1 MHVPVYIYI
10 GQEYSES
17 LVKRLDLDLVIV
29 NCLIEADTRQPGSA
43 LVKLSSTSTLAVADS
58 CSPGLLYMDDGSCSF
73 SVHIPRSCQ
82 VLPHTTGF
90 SGKNI
95 YICAPNAS

>member
-17 LVKRLDLDLVIV
+17 LVKRLDLDLVII

-43 LVKLSSTSTLAVADS
+43 LVKLSSTSTLAWM
-58 CSPGLLYMDDGSCSF
+58 MDHAVFLCTFLDLVKF
-73 SVHIPRSCQ
+73 SLIRQ
-82 VLPHTTGF
+82 GF
-90 SGKNI
+90 QIMRTHGFRGKK